1 MRLLGTLSALLMA
14 ALWTACADS
23 KKPASDLTP
32 SPPEETPTASVD
44 SLLGNPTPPVT
55 GAPAQPRAS
64 TPARSAT
71 KPSIDLAAEERE
83 YQNWEQSSR
92 RADWDKMLQIF
103 VSDNK
108 GRFPGSIEELAKAY
122 GRPLPPLPAGS
133 VLYIDRTNKVVRL
146 KRF

>member
-1 MRLLGTLSALLMA
+1 MRLLGTLSASLA
-14 ALWTACADS
+14 VALWLGCVDS
-23 KKPASDLTP
+23 KKPDTSVTPPPPQETP
-32 SPPEETPTASVD
+32 SASVD
-44 SLLGNPTPPVT
+44 SLLGNPPPPVP
-55 GAPAQPRAS
+55 GAPVRPPSSAPAKPAS
-64 TPARSAT
+64 KSST
-71 KPSIDLAAEERE
+71 DMAAEERE

-108 GRFPGSIEELAKAY
+108 GRFPESIEELAKAY

-133 VLYIDRTNKVVRL
+133 FLYIDRTNKVVRL